1 MFKPPH
7 SGVALLFLSGMLLSG
22 TIACSQSNSSS
33 TSTTA
38 VQPVVASSPAS
49 AVASPSPIAAVPST
63 TAPAHDPYRMALDKA
78 ESAVNISQAAQSK
91 DDWTLVVDRWQKAVD
106 LIQTVPASSPYR
118 AMAKTKLAEYQRN
131 LKYAKQRVAKA
142 GSGAI
147 AFNPGLPN
155 MEVRSVPSAG
165 AGRAF
170 QVPIKRRAGGTP
182 VIDVTF
188 NGSKTYEMIVDTGAS
203 ATVIT
208 DTMAS
213 ELGVKVIGSAKFSTA
228 NGVAEV
234 PLGYVDSIN
243 VGGATIKD
251 VVVSINSTLG
261 DVGLLGHDFFGD
273 FDVTVREEVVEF
285 RKR

>member
-1 MFKPPH
+1 MLKPPH
-7 SGVALLFLSGMLLSG
+7 SGIALLFLSGTLFVG
-22 TIACSQSNSSS
+22 TIACSQSNSPS

-38 VQPVVASSPAS
+38 AQSVVAASPFPV
-49 AVASPSPIAAVPST
+49 VASPSPSPIA
-63 TAPAHDPYRMALDKA
+63 TAPAKEDPYRRALNKA
-78 ESAVNISQAAQSK
+78 ESAVNISQAAQSQ
-91 DDWTLVVDRWQKAVD
+91 DDWTLVVDRWQQAVD
-106 LIQTVPASSPYR
+106 LIKAVPPSSPYR
-118 AMAKTKLAEYQRN
+118 AMAKTKLMEYQRN
-131 LKYAKQRVAKA
+131 LQYAKQQAAKA
-142 GSGAI
+142 GSGTV

-155 MEVRSVPSAG
+155 MEVRNAPTAG
-165 AGRAF
+165 AGRVF

-182 VIDVTF
+182 VVDVTF

-208 DTMAS
+208 DVMAA
-213 ELGVKVIGSAKFSTA
+213 ELGVKVVGSAKFSTA

-234 PLGYVDSIN
+234 PLGYIDSIN

-261 DVGLLGHDFFGD
+261 NFGLLGHDFFGD
-273 FDVTVREEVVEF
+273 FDITVKEDVVEF

>member
-1 MFKPPH
+1 MFKPP
-7 SGVALLFLSGMLLSG
+7 SGATLLFLSGTLLTG
-22 TIACSQSNSSS
+22 TIACSQSHSAS
-33 TSTTA
+33 TSTPA
-38 VQPVVASSPAS
+38 VQSVAAAASPAVTS
-49 AVASPSPIAAVPST
+49 PSPSPIAQAVP
-63 TAPAHDPYRMALDKA
+63 APDPYRMALNKA

-91 DDWTLVVDRWQKAVD
+91 DDWVLVADRWQQAVD
-106 LIQTVPASSPYR
+106 LIKTVSPSSPYG
-118 AMAKTKLAEYQRN
+118 AMAKTKLTEYQRN
-131 LKYAKQRVAKA
+131 LQYAKQRVVKA
-142 GSGAI
+142 GSGTV

-155 MEVRSVPSAG
+155 MEVRNVPAAG
-165 AGRAF
+165 AGRVF

-188 NGSKTYEMIVDTGAS
+188 NGAKTYEMIVDTGAS

-213 ELGVKVIGSAKFSTA
+213 ELGVQVIGSAKFSTA

-234 PLGYVDSIN
+234 PLGYIDSIK
-243 VGGATIKD
+243 VGGAMIKD

-261 DVGLLGHDFFGD
+261 DFGLLGHDFFGD
-273 FDVTVREEVVEF
+273 FDVTVKEDVVEF